1 VEDIKRAIVARR
13 LERIA
18 TEGYTL
24 GHPVPATRQVPV
36 VLFDQGAFVICEVK
50 RKSPSKGVIAGDLD
64 AVAQA
69 RRYVEAGVRT
79 ISVLTEEDQFG
90 GSLQDLMDVKNA
102 FPDVAVL
109 RKDFLVRREDLDVAH
124 RAGADAVLLIA
135 SLLGA
140 VELADLKAYAEGLGL
155 AVFLEVHDAE
165 DVARVRPLKPAFTG
179 INCRDLTD
187 FSIDRAIP
195 LKVRPLIDWP
205 TKVVYESG
213 IFRVDEAQWA
223 GASGFQGVLVGE
235 GAVRNP
241 GLAAVL
247 VDGFR
252 PTPGLSFWAKLY
264 ARGAGFHAEQSNS
277 PTTAT
282 AEAPSA
288 SDQAIDQAPP
298 RPFVKICGLT
308 TTADVALADELGA
321 DLVGFI
327 FAEAS
332 PRRVTPE
339 FVRSVPPTRALKVG
353 VVQLARGSGVPDEVA
368 DLVDESFLDA
378 LQFHGDEDPELVDAW
393 STHGYKAVGLAG
405 EASYAP
411 WTGTAAPRILVDAGS
426 GGTGQPVADA
436 ELTILAATPWGG
448 RRLWLA
454 GGLGPETVAAAVA
467 TWRPE
472 LVDASSR
479 LESSPGHKE
488 PDKLRRFFAELDRVT
503 ASRLD

>member
-1 VEDIKRAIVARR
+1 VDDIKRAIVARR

-18 TEGYTL
+18 TEGYAL
-24 GHPVPATRQVPV
+24 GHPVPDARRVPV
-36 VLFDQGAFVICEVK
+36 VPFDQGAFVICEVK

-109 RKDFLVRREDLDVAH
+109 RKDFLVRREDLEVAY

-135 SLLGA
+135 SLLDAG
-140 VELADLKAYAEGLGL
+140 ELADLKAHAEGLGL
-155 AVFLEVHDAE
+155 AVFLELHDAD
-165 DVARVRPLKPAFTG
+165 DVAKARPLKPAFTG
-179 INCRDLTD
+179 INCRDLGD

-213 IFRVDEAQWA
+213 IFRADEAQWA

-241 GLAAVL
+241 SLAAAL

-264 ARGAGFHAEQSNS
+264 AKRAG
-277 PTTAT
+277 TA
-282 AEAPSA
+282 
-288 SDQAIDQAPP
+288 P
-298 RPFVKICGLT
+298 RPLIKICGLT
-308 TTADVALADELGA
+308 RLADVALADELGA

-332 PRRVTPE
+332 PRRVTAD
-339 FVRSVPPTRALKVG
+339 FVRTVPPTRALKVG

-368 DLVDESFLDA
+368 DLVDEGFLDA

-405 EASYAP
+405 PASYAP
-411 WTGTAAPRILVDAGS
+411 WTVTAAPRILVDAGS

-436 ELTILAATPWGG
+436 ELGALAATPWGG

-454 GGLGPETVAAAVA
+454 GGLGPDTVAAAVQK
-467 TWRPE
+467 WRPE

-479 LESSPGHKE
+479 LESSPGQKDPE
-488 PDKLRRFFAELDRVT
+488 KLRRFFSEVGRVT
-503 ASRLD
+503 SSE